1 MTTITLTRPV
11 ANGPSVVSSLTWKP
25 VRLGDY
31 PHILRAAGSFA
42 QGHLGAF
49 SEDLLN
55 LAGHFS
61 GQPRAVIDA
70 IDEVD
75 GQPVLDSLA
84 EHLAAHMAKLKK

>member
-1 MTTITLTRPV
+1 MPSIELTSPV
-11 ANGPSVVSSLTWKP
+11 AHGPEIIKSLTWKP

-31 PHILRAAGSFA
+31 PRLLRAAGSFA
-42 QGHLGAF
+42 DGQLGQF
-49 SEDLLN
+49 SDDLLD

-61 GQPRAVIDA
+61 GHPRAVIDA